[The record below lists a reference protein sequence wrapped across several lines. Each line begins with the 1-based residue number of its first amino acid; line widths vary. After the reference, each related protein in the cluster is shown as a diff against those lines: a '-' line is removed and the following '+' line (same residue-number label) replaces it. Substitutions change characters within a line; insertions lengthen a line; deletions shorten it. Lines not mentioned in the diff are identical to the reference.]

1 MLLSN
6 QLKSSYRSSRL
17 VKEGT
22 GEVCRLKEQCCGV
35 RDKIDKSNKS
45 VLRAGASI
53 EGRLCISTTVKVE
66 KNKIFKI
73 YMLTALTN
81 HLFRPSECANQ
92 TLHFKT
98 KHAVMARKDEFSYD
112 LG

>member
-1 MLLSN
+1 MCTSVRVCVMLLSN

-45 VLRAGASI
+45 VLRVGASI

-66 KNKIFKI
+66 KYKNG
-73 YMLTALTN
+73 
-81 HLFRPSECANQ
+81 
-92 TLHFKT
+92 HFLAAT
-98 KHAVMARKDEFSYD
+98 CSSRSDHVSS
-112 LG
+112 